1 MQHLLGDKL
10 IKNIDEQK
18 QVVDP
23 KKQKELEEAIECQV
37 FYQKMK
43 GDYYRYLAEINDKE
57 AVEFSLNA
65 YEEANRIGKKM
76 DPTHP
81 IRLGLALNY
90 SVFCFEIINQPVKAC
105 ELAKNA
111 FYDAISK
118 LDSLPEDSY
127 KDSTLIMQLLRDNL
141 TLWTTDADT
150 QAEEENH

>member
-57 AVEFSLNA
+57 
-65 YEEANRIGKKM
+65 
-76 DPTHP
+76 
-81 IRLGLALNY
+81 GL
-90 SVFCFEIINQPVKAC
+90 
-105 ELAKNA
+105 
-111 FYDAISK
+111 
-118 LDSLPEDSY
+118 
-127 KDSTLIMQLLRDNL
+127 
-141 TLWTTDADT
+141 
-150 QAEEENH
+150 